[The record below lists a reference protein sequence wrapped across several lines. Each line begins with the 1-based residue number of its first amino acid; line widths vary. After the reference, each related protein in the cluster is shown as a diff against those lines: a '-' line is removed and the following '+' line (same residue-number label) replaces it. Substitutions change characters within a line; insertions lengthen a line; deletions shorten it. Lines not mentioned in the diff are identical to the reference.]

1 MPKWL
6 DRVLGVDKQQE
17 SISSTEVYKMKLR
30 EVSVGQT
37 ADPYSME
44 TVEKGMNGK
53 DTAYMQP
60 MIGEMTVNP
69 GFKQKPSIRNSQD
82 LHKVLKKFGN
92 NIILNAIINTRANQ
106 VSMYCKPARNSETG
120 VGYEIR
126 LKEIEA
132 EPTSHDVANIKRI
145 ESFLENTAVFSD
157 QNRDNFTAFCKK
169 LVRAT
174 YMYDQVNFEKV
185 FDKDG
190 NFIKFDTV
198 DPTTIFLATNG
209 EGKVIQKGERFVQ
222 VLDNRV
228 VAKFNERELAFAV
241 RNPRA
246 DIEVGQY
253 GYPELEIALKQ
264 FIAHE
269 NTEVFN
275 DRFFSHGGTTR
286 GILHVKTGQQQSQQ
300 ALDIFRREWRSS
312 LAGINGSWQ
321 IPVVSAED
329 VKFVNMTPSAN
340 DMQFEKWLNYL
351 INVISALYGI
361 DPAEINFP
369 NNGGATGSKGG
380 SLNEGNSKEKMQ
392 ASQNK
397 GLQPLLRFIE
407 DTVNTFIVAEFGNKY
422 QFQFRGGDLSAQL
435 DKLKITEQEGKIFRT
450 VNEIRQEKGLEPIKG
465 GDVILNGV
473 HIQAIG
479 QAIQE
484 EQLAYQKQQ
493 DSLARL
499 MEMSGGLENNAQE
512 KEVEEDKAEEVTDTE
527 VSFQDKQQGINGKS
541 KKVNGKIDTNVGKD
555 GQLKSEENMNSTK
568 QGTDSLKK

>member
-1 MPKWL
+1 MANWL
-6 DRVLGVDKQQE
+6 DKIRLGGESPDKIIRTSDDLYHLAVRSVQDVSNGE
-17 SISSTEVYKMKLR
+17 
-30 EVSVGQT
+30 EVS
-37 ADPYSME
+37 
-44 TVEKGMNGK
+44 KGMNGK
-53 DTAYMQP
+53 TTAYTQP
-60 MIGEMTVNP
+60 MLGDVSVNP
-69 GFKQKPSIRNSQD
+69 HFKIKPSVRNSQD
-82 LHKVLKKFGN
+82 LHRVLKKFGN
-92 NIILNAIINTRANQ
+92 NIILNSIIGTRSNQ

-126 LKEIEA
+126 LKDIEK
-132 EPTSHDVANIKRI
+132 EPSTHDLANIKRI
-145 ESFLENTAVFSD
+145 EEFLENTGAFYD

-169 LVRAT
+169 IIRDT

-185 FDKDG
+185 FDKQG
-190 NFIKFDTV
+190 NFVKFDTV
-198 DPTTIFLATNG
+198 DPTTIFFATDS
-209 EGKVIQKGERFVQ
+209 EGKLIEHGERFVQ

-228 VAKFNERELAFAV
+228 VAKFNEREMAFAV
-241 RNPRA
+241 RNPRS

-269 NTEVFN
+269 NTETFN

-286 GILHVKTGQQQSQQ
+286 GILLVKAGQQQSTQ
-300 ALDIFRREWRSS
+300 ALDIFRREWKSS
-312 LAGINGSWQ
+312 LSGINGSWQ
-321 IPVVSAED
+321 IPVVTAED

-380 SLNEGNSKEKMQ
+380 SLNEGSSKEKMQ

-407 DTVNTFIVAEFGNKY
+407 DTVNRFIIAELGDKY
-422 QFQFRGGDLSAQL
+422 QFQFRGGDLTAQL
-435 DKLKITEQEGKIFRT
+435 EKIEILKAQGQVYLT
-450 VNEIRQEKGLEPIKG
+450 VNEIRKQQGLDPVDG

-479 QAIQE
+479 QIMQK
-484 EQLAYQKQQ
+484 EQFDYQKQQ
-493 DSLARL
+493 DRL
-499 MEMSGGLENNAQE
+499 NRVLEGAGQADE
-512 KEVEEDKAEEVTDTE
+512 GVEGI
-527 VSFQDKQQGINGKS
+527 SFQDTQQGLDGTS
-541 KKVNGKIDTNVGKD
+541 TSVNGKPEGVGKD
-555 GQLKSEENMNSTK
+555 GQVKGAKNTNSAK
-568 QGTDSLKK
+568 IGGKEDRAWDK

>member
-6 DRVLGVDKQQE
+6 DKALGIEKS
-17 SISSTEVYKMKLR
+17 SIEETRNMENYKMHLR
-30 EVSVGQT
+30 EIDTNVVNNE
-37 ADPYSME
+37 PYSME
-44 TVEKGMNGK
+44 SIEKGMNGK
-53 DTAYMQP
+53 TTAYMQP
-60 MIGEMTVNP
+60 IIGEMSVNP
-69 GFKQKPSIRNSQD
+69 GYKTKPSIRNSQD
-82 LHKVLKKFGN
+82 LHKTLKKFGN
-92 NIILNAIINTRANQ
+92 NIILNAIINTRSNQ

-126 LKEIEA
+126 LKDIEA
-132 EPTSHDVANIKRI
+132 EPTSHDIANIKRI
-145 ESFLENTAVFSD
+145 ESFLENTAQFRD
-157 QNRDNFTAFCKK
+157 PNRDNFTTFCKK

-209 EGKVIQKGERFVQ
+209 EGKLIKNGERFVQ
-222 VLDNRV
+222 VIDNRI

-407 DTVNTFIVAEFGNKY
+407 DTVNTYIVAEFGEKY

-435 DKLKITEQEGKIFRT
+435 DKLKIIEQEGKVFRT
-450 VNEIRQEKGLEPIKG
+450 VNEIRHDKGLEPIKG

-479 QAIQE
+479 QALQE
-484 EQLAYQKQQ
+484 EQLEYQRSQ
-493 DSLARL
+493 DRL
-499 MEMSGGLENNAQE
+499 NRLLELSGGD
-512 KEVEEDKAEEVTDTE
+512 VEQPEPEEPKDNQNDTD
-527 VSFQDKQQGINGKS
+527 VSFQDEQQGLNGKS
-541 KKVNGKIDTNVGKD
+541 KKVNGKVDDNVGKD
-555 GQLKSEENMNSTK
+555 GQLKSEENTNSTK
-568 QGTDSLKK
+568 HGTDGIKKE

>member
-6 DRVLGVDKQQE
+6 DKVLGVEEDTDIVKSE
-17 SISSTEVYKMKLR
+17 EVY
-30 EVSVGQT
+30 QT
-37 ADPYSME
+37 LLKEIQAQPLTE

-53 DTAYMQP
+53 PVAYMQP
-60 MIGEMTVNP
+60 IIGDMSVNP
-69 GFKQKPSIRNSQD
+69 GFKTKPSIRNSQD
-82 LHKVLKKFGN
+82 LHKMLKKFGN
-92 NIILNAIINTRANQ
+92 NIILNSIINTRSNQ

-120 VGYEIR
+120 VGYEVR
-126 LKEIEA
+126 LKDIEQ
-132 EPTSHDVANIKRI
+132 EPSTHDIANIKRI
-145 ESFLENTAVFSD
+145 ESFLENTAVFKD

-169 LVRAT
+169 MVRAT

-209 EGKVIQKGERFVQ
+209 KGKIIEKGERFVQ
-222 VLDNRV
+222 VLDNRI
-228 VAKFNERELAFAV
+228 VAKFNEREMAFAV

-269 NTEVFN
+269 NTETFN

-286 GILHVKTGQQQSQQ
+286 GILHVKAGQQQSQQ

-312 LAGINGSWQ
+312 LSGINGSWQ

-407 DTVNTFIVAEFGNKY
+407 DTVNTFIIAEFGDKY

-435 DKLKITEQEGKIFRT
+435 DKIKILEAEVKVFKT
-450 VNEIRQEKGLEPIKG
+450 VNEARAEKGLEPIKG
-465 GDVILNGV
+465 GDVILDGV
-473 HIQAIG
+473 LIQSIG
-479 QAIQE
+479 QLMQQE
-484 EQLAYQKQQ
+484 QFNYQKQQ
-493 DSLARL
+493 DKLNRL
-499 MEMSGGLENNAQE
+499 LELSDGEADDSNGI
-512 KEVEEDKAEEVTDTE
+512 
-527 VSFQDKQQGINGKS
+527 SFQDKQQGLDGTS
-541 KKVNGKIDTNVGKD
+541 ASVNGKGESSVGKD
-555 GQLKSEENMNSTK
+555 GQIKGKGITNTNSAK
-568 QGTDSLKK
+568 QGMKGDKPNDWQK